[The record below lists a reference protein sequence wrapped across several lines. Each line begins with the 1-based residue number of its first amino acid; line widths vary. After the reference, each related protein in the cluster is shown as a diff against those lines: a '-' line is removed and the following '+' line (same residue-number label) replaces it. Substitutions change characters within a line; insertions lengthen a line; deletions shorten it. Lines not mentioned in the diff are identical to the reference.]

1 MWCKNML
8 GYFSVDIIS
17 RKTLSCKEQMM
28 SKDKYADIFSP
39 QMEAIVFIF
48 LQIFFAM
55 HAVLKI
61 REYSRIWSCDVCR
74 LMAHKWKYL
83 MDYNCQYLVITK
95 VSKLS
100 TVQGFITVLRRRQT
114 GFQNNFPPD
123 GRTKWAKSPCI
134 APCYWKDL
142 HILVLV
148 GTFENDK

>member
-8 GYFSVDIIS
+8 GYFSADIVS

-74 LMAHKWKYL
+74 LIAHK
-83 MDYNCQYLVITK
+83 
-95 VSKLS
+95 
-100 TVQGFITVLRRRQT
+100 
-114 GFQNNFPPD
+114 
-123 GRTKWAKSPCI
+123 
-134 APCYWKDL
+134 
-142 HILVLV
+142 
-148 GTFENDK
+148 